1 MGEYGIGQSVPRLED
16 ARLLT
21 GRGRYVDD
29 GTLPNQAL
37 GYVLRSP
44 HAHARVVRIDTAAA
58 KTAPGVVAVL
68 TAADYRADGLT
79 PLPHVGP
86 PVKRRDGQPV
96 HIPPHWPLA
105 LDRARYVG
113 EGVAFV
119 VAETLAQAKDAAELI
134 EVEYETLPA
143 VTATEKAIGGPALY
157 DAVPDNESFVY
168 PVGDKAKTEQAI
180 AGAARVIR
188 ARMTVSRVLGNAM
201 EVRGCLAE
209 YDARSEKYIVYAPVQ
224 HPYVVRRILSQ
235 TILKVPE
242 TQIRVVV
249 DDVGGSFGIKANLF
263 PEYLLCIWAAK
274 RLGRPVKW
282 LSERSEGHVSDY
294 HGRDNVCDAALALDA
309 NGRFL
314 ALQIKLLVNIGAYFS
329 PLGSGP
335 ATNNLGTLAGVYAT
349 PVAYVESVGVL
360 SNTHPTAPYRGAGRP
375 EAAYIIERLVD
386 KAARELGV
394 DGAELRRRNMI
405 PPSAM
410 PFKTAVTFTY
420 DSGDFEAAQAA
431 ALTLIDRPG
440 FETRRAAS
448 KSRGKLRGLGIAYA
462 IERAAPPGL
471 EYAELRFD
479 ATGTA
484 TILSGTTQ
492 QGQGHVTTYIQ
503 VLCERLGIAPD
514 KVRVYEGDT
523 DKIAFGFGAGG
534 SRCSSMGTAAIMIA
548 ADKVIAKGKKIA
560 AHALEAA
567 ESDIAFAEGTF
578 RIAGTDRSLPLAE
591 MVKIAYDPARLP
603 KDVEGGLYESG
614 TYRGDIACYPNGCHA
629 CEIEIDE
636 DTGAVQVL
644 RYVVVDDFGVVI
656 NPLLVKGQVH
666 GGVAQG
672 LGQALMENFVYD
684 ASSGQVLSGSFMDYC
699 MPRADDMS
707 SFEIETR
714 PTPTTT
720 NPLGV
725 KGAGEAGTVGALPVV
740 MNAVIDAL
748 APLGVRHLDMPA
760 SPERVWRAIR
770 EAKAA
775 RA

>member
-21 GRGRYVDD
+21 GRGRFVDD
-29 GTLPNQAL
+29 GTLPNQAH

-44 HAHARVVRIDTAAA
+44 HAHAVVRRIDAAA
-58 KTAPGVVAVL
+58 ARRAPGVLAVL
-68 TAADYRADGLT
+68 TAEDYRADGLGPQPHIG
-79 PLPHVGP
+79 PL
-86 PVKRRDGQPV
+86 VKRRDGQPV
-96 HIPPHWPLA
+96 YVPPFYPVAHE
-105 LDRARYVG
+105 RVRYVG

-119 VAETLAQAKDAAELI
+119 VAETVMKAKDAAELV
-134 EVEYETLPA
+134 EVDYEPLPA
-143 VTATEKAIGGPALY
+143 VTATAEAIGGPALY
-157 DAVPDNESFVY
+157 DACPNNESFVY
-168 PVGDKAKTEQAI
+168 PVGDKAATERAI
-180 AGAARVIR
+180 AGAARVVR
-188 ARMTVSRVLGNAM
+188 ERLPVSRVLGNAM

-209 YDARSEKYIVYAPVQ
+209 YDQRAERYIVYAPVQ

-235 TILKVPE
+235 AILKVPE

-274 RLGRPVKW
+274 RLDRPVKW

-294 HGRDNVCDAALALDA
+294 HGRDNECEAALALDA
-309 NGRFL
+309 NGKIL
-314 ALQIKLLVNIGAYFS
+314 ALQIRLVVNIGAYFS

-335 ATNNLGTLAGVYAT
+335 ATNNLGTLAGVYTT
-349 PVAYVESVGVL
+349 PVAYVESIGVHT
-360 SNTHPTAPYRGAGRP
+360 NTHPTAPYRGAGRP

-386 KAARELGV
+386 RAAREMGI

-405 PPSAM
+405 PPASM

-420 DSGDFEAAQAA
+420 DSGEFEAAQAA
-431 ALTLIDRPG
+431 ALKLIDARN
-440 FETRRAAS
+440 FEARREAART
-448 KSRGKLRGLGIAYA
+448 RGKLRGLGVAYA

-479 ATGTA
+479 ATGSA
-484 TILSGTTQ
+484 TILSGTTS
-492 QGQGHVTTYIQ
+492 QGQGHVTTYVQ
-503 VLCERLGIAPD
+503 VLCERLGIDPA

-523 DKIAFGFGAGG
+523 DRIAYGFGSGG
-534 SRCSSMGTAAIMIA
+534 SRSSAMGTAAIALA

-567 ESDIAFAEGTF
+567 ESDISFADGVF
-578 RIAGTDRSLPLAE
+578 RIAGTDRKLAFND
-591 MVKIAYDPARLP
+591 VVRIAYDPARLP
-603 KDVEGGLYESG
+603 KDVEAGLYESA
-614 TYRGDIACYPNGCHA
+614 TYRGDVASYPNGCHA
-629 CEIEIDE
+629 CELEIDE
-636 DTGAVQVL
+636 ETGAIEVL
-644 RYVVVDDFGVVI
+644 RYVVVDDFGVLV

-684 ASSGQVLSGSFMDYC
+684 GASGQALTGSFMDYC

-714 PTPTTT
+714 PTRTTT

-740 MNAVIDAL
+740 MNAVVDAL
-748 APLGVRHLDMPA
+748 APLGVRHIDMPA
-760 SPERVWRAIR
+760 SPERVWRALR
-770 EAKAA
+770 EA
-775 RA
+775 RRS